1 MFNLASKIIE
11 QYGIPIEYSIVVI
24 IILFFIYGLIALT
37 FGSLFAGVTSWYE
50 RRIAGRMQSRIG
62 PNRVGF
68 QGFWQW
74 LADGLKCWFKED
86 LVPYETDSLL
96 FRIAPYFV
104 FTGILS
110 TFVVIPFAPSVVGSD
125 MNVGLVYIIAITALV
140 VAGILMA
147 GWASNSKWTLLG
159 GIRSAA
165 QMISYEIP
173 VALSLIVVIVPA
185 GSLSLQRIIQGQGG
199 APYNWYIFHNP
210 ATFIA
215 FFIYFT
221 SALAEGNR
229 TPFDLPEAESELV
242 AGYNTE
248 YSGMRFLFFL
258 FAEWMNLY
266 VIGAIATVVF
276 LGGWRI
282 PGISYDVQ
290 VANIWLQLIGF
301 VIFLTK
307 SLILVN
313 VIIWLRW
320 TLPRLRIDQ
329 LMIMCYKYLI
339 PISVLMIFISILFT
353 TLYYVVPVLGLIF
366 KIILFLISIIIS
378 GYFGYRVYFNIRYFP
393 DRVYFKWMI

>member
-1 MFNLASKIIE
+1 MFEISSKILD
-11 QYGIPIEYSIVVI
+11 YFGISSDFSVIVVV
-24 IILFFIYGLIALT
+24 LVFFVYGLFALT
-37 FGSLFAGVTSWYE
+37 FASLFAGITSWYE

-62 PNRVGF
+62 PNRVGY

-86 LVPYETDSLL
+86 IIPKDTDSVL

-104 FTGILS
+104 FTGVLS
-110 TFVVIPFAPSVVGSD
+110 TFVVIPFSPTIVGSD

-173 VALSLIVVIVPA
+173 VALSLIVVIIPA
-185 GSLSLQRIIQGQGG
+185 GTLSLQKIIQMQGG
-199 APYNWYIFHNP
+199 APYNWFIFHNP
-210 ATFIA
+210 GTFAA

-266 VIGAIATVVF
+266 VIGAIATAVF

-282 PGISYDVQ
+282 PGIAYEVQ
-290 VANIWLQLIGF
+290 AASLWLQFVGF
-301 VIFLTK
+301 IIFLIK
-307 SLILVN
+307 ALLLVN

-339 PISVLMIFISILFT
+339 PLSVIMILLSVFFTVIYYSLPFLSLAVRIVLFILS
-353 TLYYVVPVLGLIF
+353 LIVA
-366 KIILFLISIIIS
+366 
-378 GYFGYRVYFNIRYFP
+378 GYFGYRVYFNIKYFP
-393 DRVYFKWMI
+393 DKTYLRWMI

>member
-1 MFNLASKIIE
+1 MFELTSKLLD
-11 QYGIPIEYSIVVI
+11 YSGISSDYFVILLVVI
-24 IILFFIYGLIALT
+24 FFIYGLIALT

-86 LVPYETDSLL
+86 IIPLNADSVL
-96 FRIAPYFV
+96 FRIAPYLV
-104 FTGILS
+104 FTGVLA
-110 TFVVIPFAPSVVGSD
+110 TFVVLPFSPSFVGSD
-125 MNVGLVYIIAITALV
+125 MNVGVVYLIAITALV

-173 VALSLIVVIVPA
+173 VALSLISVIIPA
-185 GSLSLQRIIQGQGG
+185 GTLSLQKIIQSQGG

-210 ATFIA
+210 GTFIA

-242 AGYNTE
+242 SGYNTE

-266 VIGAIATVVF
+266 VIGAIATAIF
-276 LGGWRI
+276 LGGWRV
-282 PGISYDVQ
+282 PGISYEVQ
-290 VANIWLQLIGF
+290 LSSIWLELLGF
-301 VIFLTK
+301 AIFLFK
-307 SLILVN
+307 ALILVN

-339 PISVLMIFISILFT
+339 PISVLMIIISTLFT
-353 TLYYVVPVLGLIF
+353 LIFYAIPILGLGTR
-366 KIILFLISIIIS
+366 IILFLLSLVIFA
-378 GYFGYRVYFNIRYFP
+378 YFVYRVYYNIRYFP
-393 DRVYFKWMI
+393 DKAYFKWMI

>member
-1 MFNLASKIIE
+1 MLELSDKILE
-11 QYGIPIEYSIVVI
+11 SFGLSSQYSLVVI
-24 IILFFIYGLIALT
+24 IILFFVYGLFALT
-37 FGSLFAGVTSWYE
+37 FGSLFAGITSWYE

-62 PNRVGF
+62 PNRVGY

-86 LVPYETDSLL
+86 IIPKDTDSVL
-96 FRIAPYFV
+96 FRIAPYLV
-104 FTGILS
+104 FTGVLC

-147 GWASNSKWTLLG
+147 GWASDSKWTLFG
-159 GIRSAA
+159 GIRSTA

-173 VALSLIVVIVPA
+173 VALSLIVVVIPA
-185 GSLSLQRIIQGQGG
+185 GTLSLQKIIISQGG

-210 ATFIA
+210 AAFVA

-266 VIGAIATVVF
+266 VIGGIATAVF

-282 PGISYDVQ
+282 PGIAYEVQ
-290 VANIWLQLIGF
+290 MGSIWLQFAGFIVYLI
-301 VIFLTK
+301 K
-307 SLILVN
+307 ALILVN

-329 LMIMCYKYLI
+329 LMIMCYKYLV
-339 PISVLMIFISILFT
+339 PISILLIIVSIIFT
-353 TLYYVVPVLGLIF
+353 ILYESVPVVGLVVRLL
-366 KIILFLISIIIS
+366 LFLLGVVIMI
-378 GYFGYRVYFNIRYFP
+378 YFSYRVYYNIRNFP
-393 DRVYFKWMI
+393 DKTYLKWMI

>member
-1 MFNLASKIIE
+1 MLELSDRIIE
-11 QYGIPIEYSIVVI
+11 YFGLSHQYSLIVIVV
-24 IILFFIYGLIALT
+24 LFFVYGLFALT
-37 FGSLFAGVTSWYE
+37 FGSLFAGITSWYE

-62 PNRVGF
+62 PNRVGY

-86 LVPYETDSLL
+86 IIPRDTDSLL
-96 FRIAPYFV
+96 FRIAPYLV
-104 FTGILS
+104 FTGVLC
-110 TFVVIPFAPSVVGSD
+110 TFVVIPFSPSVVGSD
-125 MNVGLVYIIAITALV
+125 MNVGIVYIIAITALV

-147 GWASNSKWTLLG
+147 GWSSNSKWTLLG
-159 GIRSAA
+159 GIRSTA

-173 VALSLIVVIVPA
+173 VALSLIVVIIPA
-185 GSLSLQRIIQGQGG
+185 GTLSLQKIIISQGG

-210 ATFIA
+210 AAFVAFFVYFIA
-215 FFIYFT
+215 
-221 SALAEGNR
+221 ALAEGNR

-266 VIGAIATVVF
+266 VIGGIATALF

-282 PGISYDVQ
+282 PGVSYEVQ
-290 VANIWLQLIGF
+290 SASIWLEFLGFIIYLI
-301 VIFLTK
+301 K
-307 SLILVN
+307 ALILVN

-329 LMIMCYKYLI
+329 LMIMCYKYLL
-339 PISVLMIFISILFT
+339 PISIL
-353 TLYYVVPVLGLIF
+353 LIV
-366 KIILFLISIIIS
+366 ISIIFTILYELFPLLGVVVRVLLFLMS
-378 GYFGYRVYFNIRYFP
+378 LLILGYFSYRVYYNIKNFP
-393 DRVYFKWMI
+393 DKVYLKWMI

>member
-1 MFNLASKIIE
+1 MLEMITKLMDYLNISSN
-11 QYGIPIEYSIVVI
+11 YSVILIV
-24 IILFFIYGLIALT
+24 ILFFIYGLIALT
-37 FGSLFAGVTSWYE
+37 FGSLFAGITSWYE

-86 LVPYETDSLL
+86 IIPENTDSIL

-104 FTGILS
+104 FTGVLA
-110 TFVVIPFAPSVVGSD
+110 TFVVIPFSPSVVGSD
-125 MNVGLVYIIAITALV
+125 MNVGVVYLIAITALV

-173 VALSLIVVIVPA
+173 VALSLIVVIIPA
-185 GSLSLQRIIQGQGG
+185 GTLSIQKIIQAQGG

-210 ATFIA
+210 ATFVA
-215 FFIYFT
+215 FFIYFI

-242 AGYNTE
+242 SGYNTE

-266 VIGAIATVVF
+266 VIGAIATAVF

-282 PGISYDVQ
+282 PGISYETQLASV
-290 VANIWLQLIGF
+290 WLQLIGF
-301 VIFLTK
+301 VMFLIK
-307 SLILVN
+307 ALILVN

-339 PISVLMIFISILFT
+339 PISVLLIFISSLFT
-353 TLYYVVPVLGLIF
+353 LLYYDLPVMGFVI
-366 KIILFLISIIIS
+366 KILLFLLSLIIAV
-378 GYFGYRVYFNIRYFP
+378 YFIYRVYYNIKNFP
-393 DRVYFKWMI
+393 DKPYFKWMI

>member
-1 MFNLASKIIE
+1 MFEISNKILESLSIS
-11 QYGIPIEYSIVVI
+11 PHYSIVVV
-24 IILFFIYGLIALT
+24 ILVVFIYGLFALT
-37 FGSLFAGVTSWYE
+37 FGALFAGITSWYE

-86 LVPYETDSLL
+86 IIPKDTDSIL
-96 FRIAPYFV
+96 FRIAPYLV
-104 FTGILS
+104 FTGVLC
-110 TFVVIPFAPSVVGSD
+110 TFVVIPFAPSIIGAD
-125 MNVGLVYIIAITALV
+125 LNVGLVYLIAITALV

-173 VALSLIVVIVPA
+173 VALSLIVVVIPA
-185 GSLSLQRIIQGQGG
+185 GTLSLQEIIKNQGG

-221 SALAEGNR
+221 AALAEGNR

-258 FAEWMNLY
+258 FSEWMNLY
-266 VIGAIATVVF
+266 VIGAIATTVF

-282 PGISYDVQ
+282 PLVSYEVQ
-290 VANIWLQLIGF
+290 SGSLLLQFAGF
-301 VIFLTK
+301 IIFLIK
-307 SLILVN
+307 ALILVN

-329 LMIMCYKYLI
+329 LMVMCYKYMV
-339 PISVLMIFISILFT
+339 PISASLTVVSLLFTVLYHKVVLLQIVFKFLLFALGVFISI
-353 TLYYVVPVLGLIF
+353 
-366 KIILFLISIIIS
+366 
-378 GYFGYRVYFNIRYFP
+378 YFAFRVYYNIKNFP
-393 DRVYFKWMI
+393 DKTYLKWMI

>member
-1 MFNLASKIIE
+1 MFEISSKIMD
-11 QYGIPIEYSIVVI
+11 QFGISADYSALVI
-24 IILFFIYGLIALT
+24 ICIFLLYGLIALT
-37 FGSLFAGVTSWYE
+37 FASLFAGITSWYE

-62 PNRVGF
+62 PNRVGY
-68 QGFWQW
+68 QGFLQW

-86 LVPYETDSLL
+86 IIPKDTDSIL

-104 FTGILS
+104 FTGVLC
-110 TFVVIPFAPSVVGSD
+110 TFVVIPFSPTIVGSD
-125 MNVGLVYIIAITALV
+125 MNVGLVYVIAITALV

-173 VALSLIVVIVPA
+173 VALSLIAVIVSA
-185 GSLSLQRIIQGQGG
+185 GTLSLQKIIENQGG

-210 ATFIA
+210 ATFVA
-215 FFIYFT
+215 FFIYFI

-266 VIGAIATVVF
+266 VIGAIATAVF

-282 PGISYDVQ
+282 PGISYEVQ
-290 VANIWLQLIGF
+290 VSSIWLQILGF
-301 VIFLTK
+301 VIFLIK
-307 SLILVN
+307 ALFVVN
-313 VIIWLRW
+313 IIIWLRW

-339 PISVLMIFISILFT
+339 PISVFTILTSIIFTIVFHYL
-353 TLYYVVPVLGLIF
+353 PLIAF
-366 KIILFLISIIIS
+366 ATKIILFALSVIILV
-378 GYFGYRVYFNIRYFP
+378 YFGYRVYYNVKYFP
-393 DRVYFKWMI
+393 DKTYLKWII